1 MNRFMQR
8 EEEGLSFAQKLL
20 LTLFVILYPM
30 FVSMHT
36 MLPPF
41 IGIAAY
47 FLIVF
52 SEKESMYL
60 FAPLF
65 YLLNLDLNLSLPL
78 LLSTAI
84 TMLIY
89 MLVYSPMKRLV
100 RCKVC
105 LIFALIFLIDVT
117 YYISLFVY
125 DFIFQTSTVLGD
137 MLLIYYIAI
146 DILVGVML

>member
-1 MNRFMQR
+1 MHR
-8 EEEGLSFAQKLL
+8 EEKGLSIIQKSM
-20 LTLFVILYPM
+20 LTLLVILYPM

-47 FLIVF
+47 FLILYI
-52 SEKESMYL
+52 EKESMYL
-60 FAPLF
+60 FAPLM

-84 TMLIY
+84 TI
-89 MLVYSPMKRLV
+89 LVYMFIYTPMKRLV

-105 LIFALIFLIDVT
+105 LIFALIFLIDVA

-125 DFIFQTSTVLGD
+125 DFIFQTSTVLAD
-137 MLLIYYIAI
+137 MLLIYYISI
-146 DILVGVML
+146 DILVGVMI

>member
-1 MNRFMQR
+1 MHQ
-8 EEEGLSFAQKLL
+8 EEEGLSFIQKSLL
-20 LTLFVILYPM
+20 ILFVILYPM

-47 FLIVF
+47 FLIVYI
-52 SEKESMYL
+52 EKESMYL
-60 FAPLF
+60 FAPLM

-84 TMLIY
+84 SILIY
-89 MLVYSPMKRLV
+89 MFIYTPMKRLV

-105 LIFALIFLIDVT
+105 LIFALIFLIDVA

-125 DFIFQTSTVLGD
+125 DFIFQTSTVLAD
-137 MLLIYYIAI
+137 MLLVYYIAI
-146 DILVGVML
+146 DILVGVLI